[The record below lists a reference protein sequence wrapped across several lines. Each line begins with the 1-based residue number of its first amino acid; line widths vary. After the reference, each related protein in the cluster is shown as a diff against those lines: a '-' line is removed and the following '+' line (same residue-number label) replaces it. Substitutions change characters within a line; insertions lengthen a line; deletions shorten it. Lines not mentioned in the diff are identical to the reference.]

1 MVRGGADLAAG
12 FVRAGS
18 DDSAITSVFY
28 RVRDS
33 KSLAGTP
40 SLMPRAPAP
49 RRSLSQVTYCKVVNG
64 SAPAFHKEV
73 VIKHKVIEFNG
84 NIDKHYVKIMKI

>member
-12 FVRAGS
+12 FMRAGS
-18 DDSAITSVFY
+18 DDSAINSVFY
-28 RVRDS
+28 RVRGS
-33 KSLAGTP
+33 KRLAGSP

-49 RRSLSQVTYCKVVNG
+49 RRSLSQVAYCKVVNG
-64 SAPAFHKEV
+64 SAPAFHQEIV
-73 VIKHKVIEFNG
+73 VEHKVIKFNG